1 MSTLK
6 ADTIQ
11 NTTGGAVTLTGQTAA
26 KAWLQFDGTGTVSI
40 RESGGVASITDNG
53 TGDYTVNFT
62 SAMPDANYAV
72 AQGSQPIISN
82 YGYDR
87 YDTLSTTFFNFQH
100 RENLN
105 LVDSPYLSAIVVR

>member
-1 MSTLK
+1 MSTLHC
-6 ADTIQ
+6 
-11 NTTGGAVTLTGQTAA
+11 NTVETSSGGAVTLTGQTAA

-72 AQGSQPIISN
+72 AQGSRPVVSN

-87 YDTLSTTFFNFQH
+87 YGTLSTTFFDFQH

-105 LVDSPYLSAIVVR
+105 LVDSAYLSAIVVR